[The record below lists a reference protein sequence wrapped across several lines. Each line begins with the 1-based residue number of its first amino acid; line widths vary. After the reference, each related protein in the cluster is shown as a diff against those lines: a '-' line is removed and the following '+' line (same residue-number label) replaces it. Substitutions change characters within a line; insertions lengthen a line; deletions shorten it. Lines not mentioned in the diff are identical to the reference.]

1 MIRTLIVDDQE
12 LVRAGLAAML
22 ESQPDI
28 EVVGQAADGADAII
42 QVELR
47 RPDVV
52 VMDIRMPRMDG
63 LEATRRITARGD
75 SGARVLILTTFDAD
89 DLVYEALRAGAGG
102 FLLKDSPQAL
112 LAEGIRT
119 VAAGESLLA
128 PSVTRRLVEHYVR
141 RPAPAG
147 AASAV
152 SDLTSREIDILRHV
166 AGGHS
171 NAEIAATLF
180 LSEATVKTHVTRI
193 LSKLGLRSR
202 VQVVVLAYE
211 TGLVEPGGGP

>member
-12 LVRAGLAAML
+12 LVRAGLSAML

-28 EVVGQAADGADAII
+28 AVVGQAADGADAIE
-42 QVELR
+42 QVGLR

-63 LEATRRITARGD
+63 IEATRRITARGETA
-75 SGARVLILTTFDAD
+75 ARVLILTTFDAD
-89 DLVYEALRAGAGG
+89 ELVYEALRAGAGG

-141 RPAPAG
+141 RPGPAG

-152 SDLTSREIDILRHV
+152 SDLTSREIDILRQV

-211 TGLVEPGGGP
+211 SGLVEPGGGP